1 MTIDDEGGDEDGD
14 GGRVNRAFAAR
25 LALDEAWPTS
35 PPRVSVAV
43 LAEGLLA
50 GRLNLSPA
58 EWAVVEGDELLRTSW
73 QFLRRSRT
81 LADLP
86 RVAAASTGNL
96 VTRAFGGGTV
106 SVLPSASP
114 GMHYV
119 KIAWQPNPPAPK
131 ILLLE
136 RDHDAPYFRPLP
148 PLRASKDWLL
158 VCHDAIPADSL
169 LVALMRDPRT
179 SGSFLE

>member
-86 RVAAASTGNL
+86 RVAAARSKTGSPDKQASQSI
-96 VTRAFGGGTV
+96 RAV
-106 SVLPSASP
+106 MVVPSL
-114 GMHYV
+114 
-119 KIAWQPNPPAPK
+119 KT
-131 ILLLE
+131 L
-136 RDHDAPYFRPLP
+136 
-148 PLRASKDWLL
+148 
-158 VCHDAIPADSL
+158 
-169 LVALMRDPRT
+169 
-179 SGSFLE
+179 